1 MSAIKDLR
9 DLVNVS
15 RLTFREDD
23 NEEDDYNNNFTPRGQ
38 SPAPTVKPALFKT
51 TPLIKSNGEPRVK
64 SKKDEISS
72 KKKPFVLN
80 SHNLVDSPRSSLVLA
95 DRSSLVDRSVV
106 PEVHVI
112 NKSDSMASFKSQD
125 DENRDSVLNCY
136 FCLFCFL
143 DIIY

>member
-38 SPAPTVKPALFKT
+38 SPAPTVKPAL
-51 TPLIKSNGEPRVK
+51 IKSNGEPLVK
-64 SKKDEISS
+64 SKKDETSS

-106 PEVHVI
+106 PDVHVI
-112 NKSDSMASFKSQD
+112 KSDSMASFKSQD
-125 DENRDSVLNCY
+125 DENRESVLN

-143 DIIY
+143 DIIIE